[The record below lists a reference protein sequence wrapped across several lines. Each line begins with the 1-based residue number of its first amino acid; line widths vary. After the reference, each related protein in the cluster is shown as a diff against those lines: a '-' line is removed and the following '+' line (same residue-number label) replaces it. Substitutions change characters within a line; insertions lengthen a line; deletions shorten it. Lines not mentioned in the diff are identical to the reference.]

1 MDKTTRYLKTALAVL
16 VTLACLYTVGLLRG
30 FLQDVWHVV
39 YVVLL
44 PFLISVVICY
54 ILQPVVEL
62 LVRRR
67 VPRGMAILLIYIV
80 FILALVVAVLQA
92 IPAVTRQFTQLADHV
107 PTLLQQANGWLDGL
121 SRHTKYLP
129 DAARQGIETSLARL
143 EQSVAGFIAGM
154 FSMLSNTL
162 NALFV
167 AFVIPF
173 IVFYMLKDADAI
185 GRGVLRLTPHRFR
198 RHMKVILI
206 SIDTTLGSYVRGQ
219 LLVMLVV
226 FVLTYAGFLIVRLP
240 YALLLALFLG
250 LVDIIPYIGP
260 ILGAAPA
267 IILGLSISPQ
277 MALKVLLVNL
287 IVQQL
292 EGNLISPQIM
302 GRSLHLHPM
311 AVVAA
316 LLIGGELG
324 GIVGLLCA
332 VPLLALGKVTYTN
345 LKKMRHSEP

>member
-185 GRGVLRLTPHRFR
+185 GRGVLVKALTTMIGFGTLMIASERGL
-198 RHMKVILI
+198 VGLGLIL
-206 SIDTTLGSYVRGQ
+206 TLGVGCS
-219 LLVMLVV
+219 MLTA
-226 FVLTYAGFLIVRLP
+226 LIFL
-240 YALLLALFLG
+240 
-250 LVDIIPYIGP
+250 
-260 ILGAAPA
+260 PA
-267 IILGLSISPQ
+267 
-277 MALKVLLVNL
+277 V
-287 IVQQL
+287 
-292 EGNLISPQIM
+292 
-302 GRSLHLHPM
+302 LHLWSAHRPVPM
-311 AVVAA
+311 PSVSPSLAENPALRSAA
-316 LLIGGELG
+316 
-324 GIVGLLCA
+324 
-332 VPLLALGKVTYTN
+332 
-345 LKKMRHSEP
+345 